1 MLLLNVLK
9 KRLNMKK
16 IAFLS
21 FDNPSD
27 RRSWSGTLNSE
38 YLQLQKF
45 YEVEWL
51 CPKFNKVLL
60 TFVKFFNRVRYLF
73 TKKTYMPMYS
83 SLLMSKFAMRSINK
97 KLAKENYAL
106 VFGVCTSTVQPF
118 LKFNGSN
125 IYMSDAIFSLMN
137 GFYFKNMNKTC
148 IRNGNYLEKKTMKN
162 ASAVIFS
169 SDWAKEGAIKDY
181 KIDENKIFVVP
192 FGANIDVS
200 EIRAKNVTAEND
212 TIHIL
217 FIGVDWNRKG
227 GDIAVKTV
235 YLLNKMQNK
244 FKFVLDAIGGKPDYP
259 VDEEVIL
266 LHEFINKNDKKQ
278 LDYFYEIINKAY
290 LNILPTRAECS
301 GIALIEASAYGIPS
315 ITYNVGGT
323 LTNVR
328 DGVTGYC
335 LDLSCDENDFAK
347 KILNLANDKTLYE
360 KFAYN
365 GKKLVND
372 ELNWN
377 VWGQKVHEVIK
388 NLIGE

>member
-1 MLLLNVLK
+1 
-9 KRLNMKK
+9 MKK

-38 YLQLQKF
+38 YIQLQKF

-51 CPKFNKVLL
+51 CPKFNNFLL
-60 TFVKFFNRVRYLF
+60 IFVKFFNRVRYLF
-73 TKKTYMPMYS
+73 TKKTFIPMYS
-83 SLLMSKFAMRSINK
+83 SLFMSKFAMRNINK
-97 KLAKENYAL
+97 KLAKENYDL

-118 LKFNGSN
+118 LKFTGPN

-148 IRNGNYLEKKTMKN
+148 IKNGNYLEKKTMQN

-192 FGANIDVS
+192 FGANIDIS
-200 EIRAKNVTAEND
+200 EIEDKGKIVED
-212 TIHIL
+212 STIHIL
-217 FIGVDWNRKG
+217 FIGVDWTRKG
-227 GDIAVKTV
+227 GDTAVKTV

-244 FKFVLDAIGGKPDYP
+244 YKFVLDVIGGKPDYP
-259 VDEEVIL
+259 VDEKVIF
-266 LHEFINKNDKKQ
+266 LHGFLNKNNKKQ
-278 LDYFYEIINKAY
+278 LDYFYEIINIAY

-315 ITYNVGGT
+315 LTYNVGGT

-335 LDLSCDENDFAK
+335 FNLSCDENDFAK
-347 KILNLANDKTLYE
+347 KILNLVNDKALYK
-360 KFAYN
+360 KFAEN
-365 GKKLVND
+365 GKKLVHD

-377 VWGQKVHEVIK
+377 VWGQNVHKIIK
-388 NLIGE
+388 SLIGE

>member
-1 MLLLNVLK
+1 MLLLSAL

-21 FDNPSD
+21 FDNPAD

-51 CPKFNKVLL
+51 CPKFNLVFL
-60 TFVKFFNRVRYLF
+60 TFVKVFNKLRYLF

-83 SLLMSKFAMRSINK
+83 SMLMN
-97 KLAKENYAL
+97 KLAMKKVNNNIKKGSFDV
-106 VFGVCTSTVQPF
+106 VFGVCTSAVQPF
-118 LKFNGSN
+118 LKFNGPN

-137 GFYFKNMNKTC
+137 GFYFKNMNNTC
-148 IRNGNYLEKKTMKN
+148 IRNGNSLEEKTMQN

-169 SDWAKEGAIKDY
+169 SNWAKEGAIKDY
-181 KIDENKIFVVP
+181 KIDENKIVVVP
-192 FGANIDVS
+192 FGANIDVP
-200 EIRAKNVTAEND
+200 EIKDKEIDLEND
-212 TIHIL
+212 AIHIL

-227 GDIAVKTV
+227 GNIAVKTV
-235 YLLNKMQNK
+235 YLLNKIQNK
-244 FKFVLDAIGGKPDYP
+244 YKFVLDAIGGKPDYP
-259 VDEEVIL
+259 VDEKVIL
-266 LHEFINKNDKKQ
+266 LHGFINKNDKKE
-278 LDYFYEIINKAY
+278 LDYFYEIIDKAY
-290 LNILPTRAECS
+290 LNILPTKAECS

-347 KILNLANDKTLYE
+347 KILNLVNNKTLYKKIAE
-360 KFAYN
+360 S

-377 VWGQKVHEVIK
+377 VWGQKVHDIIK